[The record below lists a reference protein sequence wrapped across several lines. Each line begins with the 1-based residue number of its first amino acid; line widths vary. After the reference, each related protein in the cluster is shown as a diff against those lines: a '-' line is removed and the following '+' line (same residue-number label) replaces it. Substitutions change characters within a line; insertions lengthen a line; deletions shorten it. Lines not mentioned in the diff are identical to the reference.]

1 MRSQDNFRYIYV
13 WLLCFIVFVA
23 VSSCKDEFG
32 RLLPDNTG
40 AQDTVDLV
48 YGKPKVLLLIADGA
62 RGESVRTANIST
74 INGLLDHSIYSWVS
88 LSEEHTDINSTGADL
103 ANIITGVSEN
113 KHLVVGNNFS
123 NNNLQTFPTV
133 YTRIAANIKTPEF
146 KVYSSSQLFVDHLAP
161 VTAAKFENSDEAVV
175 NGVKE
180 GLKQP
185 ELTMLTAHFTAIDK
199 AGKASAYDNSSATY
213 KAAIDN
219 FDKQVGEILKAL
231 EQRATFKKE
240 NWLVIITSSKG
251 GPFEIPPAQND
262 NTIFSNPNVNTFTI
276 FYSPKY
282 NSRYINKPYL
292 GSRFSGDFLRFK
304 GGIFAEMTEGD
315 NSLFDLGDKDEEFT
329 IELKVKKNKG
339 PNNTYR
345 FPNYPSFIGKREKW
359 ESGAPTNGWIMA
371 FKDDYWMFNGRGPNG
386 SGEVNGPK
394 LNNATWNNVTV
405 VGTVT
410 SDGKRLIKTYT
421 NGLPGNEIDVSGWGA
436 INSPAKFRLGLM
448 NGNSN
453 WNEGDY
459 YIADVRFWKIAL
471 PESVISQ
478 YNCQV
483 GISDDHPYY
492 QNLAANWPV
501 VGTVTNGLLYDE
513 GPFGNTLKVGNSTY
527 EISKLNDFLCAPS
540 VETISTLVPKNTD
553 ITAQIFSWLQIAR
566 QESWQLDGR
575 VWVDK

>member
-1 MRSQDNFRYIYV
+1 MKFQDNVRNINR
-13 WLLCFIVFVA
+13 WLLSLLFCSAMI
-23 VSSCKDEFG
+23 SCQDEFG
-32 RLLPDNTG
+32 RLLPENTG
-40 AQDTVDLV
+40 EQDTVDLV

-62 RGESVRTANIST
+62 RGESVRTANIKT
-74 INGLLDHSIYSWVS
+74 MNGLLDHAIYSWVS
-88 LSEEHTDINSTGADL
+88 LSEEHDDAGATGADL
-103 ANIITGVSEN
+103 ASLITGVAQQ
-113 KHLVVGNNFS
+113 KHLVVGDNFS
-123 NNNLQTFPTV
+123 NNNFQTFPMV
-133 YTRIAANIKTPEF
+133 YTRIAADMKNPVF
-146 KVYSSSQLFVDHLAP
+146 KIYSSSKMFVDHLAP
-161 VTAAKFENSDEAVV
+161 AAAAKLEASDEDVV
-175 NGVKE
+175 LRVKE

-185 ELTMLTAHFTAIDK
+185 ELTMLTAHFTAIDQ
-199 AGKASAYDNSSATY
+199 AGKASKYDNSSAMY
-213 KAAIDN
+213 KAAIEH
-219 FDKQVGEILKAL
+219 FDKQVGEIKTAL
-231 EQRATFKKE
+231 EQRPTYKKE

-262 NTIFSNPNVNTFTI
+262 NTIFSNPAVNTFTI

-315 NSLFDLGDKDEEFT
+315 SIFDLGDKDKEFT

-339 PNNTYR
+339 PNNTYK

-371 FKDDYWMFNGRGPNG
+371 FKEDYWMFNGRGPNG

-405 VGTVT
+405 VGSVT
-410 SDGKRLIKTYT
+410 SDGKRIIKTYT
-421 NGLPGNEIDVSGWGA
+421 NGLPGNEIDVSSWGP
-436 INSPAKFRLGLM
+436 ISSPAKFRLGLV
-448 NGNSN
+448 NGGSN

-459 YIADVRFWKIAL
+459 YLADVRFWKIAL
-471 PESVISQ
+471 PESVITQ

-483 GISDDHPYY
+483 GINEDHPYY
-492 QNLAANWPV
+492 ENMAANWPV
-501 VGTVTNGLLYDE
+501 VGTITDGMLYDE
-513 GPFGNTLKVGNSTY
+513 GALGNTLKLGDPGY

-566 QESWQLDGR
+566 QEGWQLDGR

>member
-1 MRSQDNFRYIYV
+1 MRFKDNFRNIKL
-13 WLLCFIVFVA
+13 WLLSLLFLSTVL
-23 VSSCKDEFG
+23 SCKEEFG
-32 RLLPDNTG
+32 RLIPDNEG
-40 AQDTVDLV
+40 QQDTLDLV
-48 YGKPKVLLLIADGA
+48 YGKPKVLLLIVDGA
-62 RGESVRTANIST
+62 RGESVRTANIPVM
-74 INGLLDHSIYSWVS
+74 NGLLNHAIYSWVS
-88 LSEEHTDINSTGADL
+88 LSEEHDDLNGTGADL
-103 ANIITGVSEN
+103 ANIITGVSQN
-113 KHLVVGNNFS
+113 KHLVIGDNFNNNNF
-123 NNNLQTFPTV
+123 QTFPTV
-133 YTRIAANIKTPEF
+133 YTRVAANAKSTEF
-146 KVYSSSQLFVDHLAP
+146 KVYSSSKLFVDHLAP
-161 VTAAKFENSDEAVV
+161 VAAAKLENSDAEVV

-180 GLKQP
+180 GLKLP
-185 ELTMLTAHFTAIDK
+185 EITMLTAHFTAVDK
-199 AGKASAYDNSSATY
+199 AGKASQYDNSSASY
-213 KAAIDN
+213 KTAIEN
-219 FDKQVGEILKAL
+219 FDKQVGEITKAL
-231 EQRATFKKE
+231 EQRSTYKKE

-304 GGIFAEMTEGD
+304 GGVYAELTEGD
-315 NSLFDLGDKDEEFT
+315 NPVFDLGDKEEFT

-371 FKDDYWMFNGRGPNG
+371 FKEDYWMFNARGPNG

-394 LNNATWNNVTV
+394 LNNATWNNVTI
-405 VGTVT
+405 VGSIT
-410 SDGKRLIKTYT
+410 SDGKRIVKTYT
-421 NGLPGNEIDVSGWGA
+421 NGLPGNEMDISSWGA
-436 INSPAKFRLGLM
+436 ISSPEKFRLGLI
-448 NGNSN
+448 NGGSN

-459 YIADVRFWKIAL
+459 YLADVRFWKVAL
-471 PESVISQ
+471 PLAVISQ

-483 GISDDHPYY
+483 GINEDHPYFP
-492 QNLAANWPV
+492 NLAANWLV
-501 VGTVTNGLLYDE
+501 VGTVSDGLLYDE
-513 GPFGNTLKVGNSTY
+513 GPYGNTLELSSSTY

-566 QESWQLDGR
+566 QENWQLDGR

>member
-1 MRSQDNFRYIYV
+1 MRFQDNFRNIKL
-13 WLLCFIVFVA
+13 WLLLMILLSTVI
-23 VSSCKDEFG
+23 SCKDEFG
-32 RLLPDNTG
+32 RLIPDNNG
-40 AQDTVDLV
+40 KQDTVDLV

-62 RGESVRTANIST
+62 RGESVRTANIPVM
-74 INGLLDHSIYSWVS
+74 NGLLDHAIYSWVS
-88 LSEEHTDINSTGADL
+88 LSEEHDDNSATGADL
-103 ANIITGVSEN
+103 STIITGVNQS
-113 KHLVVGNNFS
+113 KHLVIGDNFS
-123 NNNLQTFPTV
+123 NNNFQTFPTV
-133 YTRIAANIKTPEF
+133 YTRIAANIKAPEC
-146 KVYSSSQLFVDHLAP
+146 KVYSSSKVFVDNLVS
-161 VTAAKFENSDEAVV
+161 VTTAKLESSDEAVV

-185 ELTMLTAHFTAIDK
+185 EITMLTAHFTAIDK
-199 AGKASAYDNSSATY
+199 AGKATKYDNSSAVY
-213 KAAIDN
+213 QAAIEN
-219 FDKQVGEILKAL
+219 FDKQVGEITKVL
-231 EQRATFKKE
+231 EHRPTFKKE

-282 NSRYINKPYL
+282 KSRYINKPYL
-292 GSRFSGDFLRFK
+292 GSRFSGDFLRYK
-304 GGIFAEMTEGD
+304 GGVFAEMLEAD
-315 NSLFDLGDKDEEFT
+315 SLFDLGEKDREFT

-339 PNNTYR
+339 PNNTYK

-371 FKDDYWMFNGRGPNG
+371 FKDDYWMFNARGPNG

-405 VGTVT
+405 VGSVT
-410 SDGKRLIKTYT
+410 SEGKRIIKTYT
-421 NGLPGNEIDVSGWGA
+421 NGLLGNEMDISGWGS
-436 INSPAKFRLGLM
+436 IKSPAKFRLGLI
-448 NGNSN
+448 NGGSN

-459 YIADVRFWKIAL
+459 YLADVRFWKAAL
-471 PESVISQ
+471 PQSVISQ

-483 GISDDHPYY
+483 GINEDHPYFRY
-492 QNLAANWPV
+492 LAASWPV
-501 VGTVTNGLLYDE
+501 VGQVTDGMLRDE
-513 GPFGNTLKVGNSTY
+513 GALSNTLKLGSSTF

-540 VETISTLVPKNTD
+540 VEIIGTLVPKNTD

>member
-1 MRSQDNFRYIYV
+1 MRSQANFRNISR
-13 WLLCFIVFVA
+13 WLMSLVMLSMFM
-23 VSSCKDEFG
+23 SCKDEFG
-32 RLLPDNTG
+32 RLLPDNEG
-40 AQDTVDLV
+40 KQDTVDLV
-48 YGKPKVLLLIADGA
+48 YGKPKVLMLIVDGA
-62 RGESVRTANIST
+62 RGESVRTANIPT
-74 INGLLDHSIYSWVS
+74 MNGLLNHSIYSWVS
-88 LSEEHTDINSTGADL
+88 LSEEHDDATATGADL
-103 ANIITGVSEN
+103 SSIITGVSQN
-113 KHLVVGNNFS
+113 KHLVIGDNFKNNNF
-123 NNNLQTFPTV
+123 QTFPTV
-133 YTRIAANIKTPEF
+133 YTRVASNMKNPEF
-146 KVYSSSQLFVDHLAP
+146 KVYSSSKLFVDHLTP
-161 VTAAKFENSDEAVV
+161 VAVAKLESTDEEVV
-175 NGVKE
+175 NGIKE

-199 AGKASAYDNSSATY
+199 AGKASAYDNSSAVY
-213 KAAIDN
+213 KAAIEN
-219 FDKQVGEILKAL
+219 FDKQVGEVIKAL
-231 EQRATFKKE
+231 EQRPAFKKE

-251 GPFEIPPAQND
+251 GPFEIPPTQND

-304 GGIFAEMTEGD
+304 GGIYAELTEGD
-315 NSLFDLGDKDEEFT
+315 NPVFDLGDNEEFT

-339 PNNTYR
+339 PNNTYK

-394 LNNATWNNVTV
+394 LNNATWNNVTI
-405 VGTVT
+405 VGALT
-410 SDGKRLIKTYT
+410 SDGKRIVKTYT
-421 NGLPGNEIDVSGWGA
+421 NGLPGNEMDISSWGS
-436 INSPAKFRLGLM
+436 ISSPAKFRLGLL
-448 NGNSN
+448 NGGSN

-459 YIADVRFWKIAL
+459 YLADVRFWKVAL
-471 PESVISQ
+471 PLAVITQ

-483 GISDDHPYY
+483 GVSEEHPYY
-492 QNLAANWPV
+492 PNLAANWPI
-501 VGTVTNGLLYDE
+501 VGTVTDGVLYDD
-513 GPFGNTLKVGNSTY
+513 GPYGNTLKIGDSAY

-566 QESWQLDGR
+566 QENWQLDGR